1 MNRSVQAPHVAETR
15 GRYEMDAERRDRKR
29 IKGFFPF
36 LDGGRVLVIDD
47 EEMIRDACA
56 QALRKEGCVVET
68 AEDGET
74 GLEALESF
82 SPDLVLVDL
91 KMPGMSGLDVLEEI
105 EKTDPT
111 VVKIVLTGFATIASA
126 VDAMKKGTYDFITKP
141 STPDEIRAVVDR
153 GLEKRHLILE
163 SEALKI
169 AQERIRRNMISLV
182 SHELRAPLAATVQ
195 YLEIILGGMAGQV
208 SKEATE
214 MIDRS
219 NQRLR
224 EMLDLIGRWLNLA
237 TFDPLRM
244 AEYFEALHLAD
255 LMEES
260 VAILDPVAKK
270 RNIQI
275 IMESPEDLPSIQ
287 GSQVALKEV
296 FNNLISN
303 AIKYNR
309 DGGWVKV
316 TLLEDGEEIRIEVCD
331 NGIGISEEHV
341 SRIFDEFYRVDG
353 RRNAPVKGSGLGLSI
368 VRTLVNAHGGSI
380 ALESKVGEG
389 STFTVRIPKRPKES
403 MGTSHVSVQ

>member
-1 MNRSVQAPHVAETR
+1 MNSGQNEKTKK
-15 GRYEMDAERRDRKR
+15 RRA
-29 IKGFFPF
+29 FPS
-36 LDGGRVLVIDD
+36 LKDGRVLVIDD

-74 GLEALESF
+74 GLAVFDSF

-91 KMPGMSGLDVLEEI
+91 KMPGMSGLEVLDEI
-105 EKTDPT
+105 EKRDPK
-111 VVKIVLTGFATIASA
+111 VVQIVITGFATIALA
-126 VDAMKKGTYDFITKP
+126 VAAMKKGAYDFVAKP
-141 STPDEIRAVVDR
+141 STPDEIRAAVGR
-153 GLEKRHLILE
+153 GLEKRQLILE
-163 SEALKI
+163 SEALRI
-169 AQERIRRNMISLV
+169 AQEKIRRNMISLV

-195 YLEIILGGMAGQV
+195 YLEIILGGMGGQV
-208 SKEATE
+208 SEEAME

-244 AEYFEALHLAD
+244 AERFEPVHLAD
-255 LMEES
+255 MVAESITILQRAAKEKGVKIVFEGSES
-260 VAILDPVAKK
+260 VPPI
-270 RNIQI
+270 
-275 IMESPEDLPSIQ
+275 E
-287 GSQVALKEV
+287 GSRVALKEI

-316 TLLEDGEEIRIEVCD
+316 QLFEDGEEIRAEVRD
-331 NGIGISEEHV
+331 NGIGIGEEHL

-353 RRNAPVKGSGLGLSI
+353 RKNAPVKGSGLGLSI
-368 VRTLVNAHGGSI
+368 VRTLVDAHGGSI
-380 ALESKVGEG
+380 ELQSKAGEG
-389 STFTVRIPKRPKES
+389 STFTLRFPKKTGASERASLETRR
-403 MGTSHVSVQ
+403 MVF